1 MINKLVLVPCKYT
14 QKTGSNNF
22 LAKKI
27 AWRQGTFC
35 IFYFFFREKSQ
46 RLYYLCS
53 MEAGKSGNSG
63 QSGESG
69 KSGKTI
75 KPQKKMMPTPDEK
88 HPHIQHYAD
97 GTASVMRKVVVYT
110 ELRFYKRSDVLYQLT
125 QVFCQRYLPRYGDR
139 TVDQMVQAARSTK
152 QNIAEGSTDG
162 QTSTE
167 TELKLLGIARGSN
180 QELLE
185 DYQDYLKRKGMTEWF
200 GKNDRFDRLHRFC
213 QEHTRWDDYRPL
225 TERMNDEE
233 LANMA
238 ICLCHQVDKA
248 MTKYIERKDRE
259 FTTEGGIRERMTAAR
274 LNQRETQRQTI
285 ERQAAEI
292 AALRK
297 ELARLRALLAERG

>member
-1 MINKLVLVPCKYT
+1 MNDSINKKQP
-14 QKTGSNNF
+14 N
-22 LAKKI
+22 I
-27 AWRQGTFC
+27 R
-35 IFYFFFREKSQ
+35 
-46 RLYYLCS
+46 
-53 MEAGKSGNSG
+53 
-63 QSGESG
+63 
-69 KSGKTI
+69 
-75 KPQKKMMPTPDEK
+75 
-88 HPHIQHYAD
+88 HYAD
-97 GTASVMRKVVVYT
+97 GTASVMRKAVVYT

-185 DYQDYLKRKGMTEWF
+185 DYQDYLKRKGMVEWF
-200 GKNDRFDRLHRFC
+200 GRNERFDRLHRFC
-213 QEHTRWDDYRPL
+213 QEHTLWDEYRPL

-248 MTKYIERKDRE
+248 MAKYIERKDRE

-274 LNQRETQRQTI
+274 LGQRETQRQII
-285 ERQAAEI
+285 ERLAAEI
-292 AALRK
+292 AALQK
-297 ELARLRALLAERG
+297 ENARLKEIIKEAGITG

>member
-1 MINKLVLVPCKYT
+1 MNDSTNKKQP
-14 QKTGSNNF
+14 N
-22 LAKKI
+22 I
-27 AWRQGTFC
+27 R
-35 IFYFFFREKSQ
+35 
-46 RLYYLCS
+46 
-53 MEAGKSGNSG
+53 
-63 QSGESG
+63 
-69 KSGKTI
+69 
-75 KPQKKMMPTPDEK
+75 
-88 HPHIQHYAD
+88 HYAD
-97 GTASVMRKVVVYT
+97 GTASVMRKAVVYT

-167 TELKLLGIARGSN
+167 TELKLLGVARGSN

-200 GKNDRFDRLHRFC
+200 GRNERFDRLHLFC
-213 QEHTRWDDYRPL
+213 KEHTLWDDYRPL
-225 TERMNDEE
+225 MERMNDEE

-248 MTKYIERKDRE
+248 MAKYIELKDRE

-274 LNQRETQRQTI
+274 LGQRETQRQII
-285 ERQAAEI
+285 ERQEAEI
-292 AALRK
+292 AALRQ
-297 ELARLRALLAERG
+297 ENARLREMLKQGGEGG

>member
-1 MINKLVLVPCKYT
+1 MDSLEPINKKQP
-14 QKTGSNNF
+14 N
-22 LAKKI
+22 I
-27 AWRQGTFC
+27 R
-35 IFYFFFREKSQ
+35 
-46 RLYYLCS
+46 
-53 MEAGKSGNSG
+53 
-63 QSGESG
+63 
-69 KSGKTI
+69 
-75 KPQKKMMPTPDEK
+75 
-88 HPHIQHYAD
+88 HYAD
-97 GTASVMRKVVVYT
+97 GIASVMRKAVVYT

-185 DYQDYLKRKGMTEWF
+185 DYQDYLKRKGMIEWF
-200 GKNDRFDRLHRFC
+200 GRNERFDRLHRFC
-213 QEHTRWDDYRPL
+213 QEHTLWDEYRPL

-248 MTKYIERKDRE
+248 MAKYIERKDRE

-274 LNQRETQRQTI
+274 LGQRETQRQII

-292 AALRK
+292 AALQK
-297 ELARLRALLAERG
+297 ENARLKEIIKETGITG

>member
-1 MINKLVLVPCKYT
+1 MSDDT
-14 QKTGSNNF
+14 S
-22 LAKKI
+22 KI
-27 AWRQGTFC
+27 QP
-35 IFYFFFREKSQ
+35 
-46 RLYYLCS
+46 
-53 MEAGKSGNSG
+53 N
-63 QSGESG
+63 
-69 KSGKTI
+69 
-75 KPQKKMMPTPDEK
+75 
-88 HPHIQHYAD
+88 IQHYGD
-97 GTASVMRKVVVYT
+97 GTASVMHKAVVYT

-162 QTSTE
+162 RTSTE

-200 GKNDRFDRLHRFC
+200 GKNERFGRLHRFC
-213 QEHTRWDDYRPL
+213 QDHTLWEEYRPL
-225 TERMNDEE
+225 TGRMNDEE

-248 MTKYIERKDRE
+248 MAKYIERKDRE

-274 LNQRETQRQTI
+274 MGQRETQRQII

-292 AALRK
+292 AALRQ
-297 ELARLRALLAERG
+297 ENARLKEMLKGMGENGEAGFSG